1 LQLIYNIKEATKVAN
16 DSVLNKKTVL
26 VADDES
32 SVLYSVR
39 RILGD
44 KYSIIEAS
52 NGKEAV
58 RLAQSQKPDIIFMDT
73 MMPEKDGLIA
83 LSEIRANDDT
93 KTVPVIMLTG
103 LDYELNKKLAQTLG
117 ASGYIT
123 KPFKAQDILDAVSN
137 LGIV

>member
-1 LQLIYNIKEATKVAN
+1 MVN
-16 DSVLNKKTVL
+16 DSVSNKKTVL

-52 NGKEAV
+52 NGEEAV
-58 RLAQSQKPDIIFMDT
+58 RLAQSHKPDIIFMDT

-93 KTVPVIMLTG
+93 KTIPVIMLTG
-103 LDYELNKKLAQTLG
+103 LGYELNKKLAQSLG

-123 KPFKAQDILDAVSN
+123 KPFQAQDILDSVNN
-137 LGIV
+137 LP

>member
-1 LQLIYNIKEATKVAN
+1 MAGE
-16 DSVLNKKTVL
+16 SVLNKKTVL

-39 RILGD
+39 RILGN
-44 KYSIIEAS
+44 KYSVIEAN

-58 RLAQSQKPDIIFMDT
+58 SMAQSHRPDIIFMDT

-83 LSEIRANDDT
+83 LSEIRKNEAT
-93 KTVPVIMLTG
+93 KAIPVVMLTG
-103 LDYELNKKLAQTLG
+103 LDFELNKKLAQTMG

-123 KPFKAQDILDAVSN
+123 KPFKPQDILDAIISN
-137 LGIV
+137 IQVR

>member
-1 LQLIYNIKEATKVAN
+1 MAGK
-16 DSVLNKKTVL
+16 SVPNKKTVL
-26 VADDES
+26 VADDEP

-44 KYSIIEAS
+44 KYSIIEAG

-58 RLAQSQKPDIIFMDT
+58 RLAQSHRPDIIFMDT
-73 MMPEKDGLIA
+73 MMPEKDGLTA
-83 LSEIRANDDT
+83 LSEIRASEDT
-93 KTVPVIMLTG
+93 KTIPVIMLTG

-123 KPFKAQDILDAVSN
+123 KPFKAHDILDAISN
-137 LGIV
+137 LRIG

>member
-1 LQLIYNIKEATKVAN
+1 MADESI
-16 DSVLNKKTVL
+16 SNKKTVL

-73 MMPEKDGLIA
+73 MMPEKDGLLA
-83 LSEIRANDDT
+83 LSEIRANKET
-93 KTVPVIMLTG
+93 ETIPVIMLTG
-103 LDYELNKKLAQTLG
+103 IGYELNKKLAQSLG

-123 KPFKAQDILDAVSN
+123 KPFQAQDILNSINSIGNQD
-137 LGIV
+137 